1 VHHPAQDPV
10 DKAGANPAAIAE
22 QVVAGIADTPVRVV
36 TRLAQPETE
45 EADTAADSEAVRNT
59 PEAAADTEAA
69 TVAAADT
76 EAATVAAADIEAAT
90 VAAAAA
96 DSEGIEGSPAA
107 GTVIRAAEDIGR
119 AFEEVDTRQEPA
131 GNLVDTNRVGVAAEV
146 GRAVPS

>member
-1 VHHPAQDPV
+1 MHHPAQDPV

-59 PEAAADTEAA
+59 PE
-69 TVAAADT
+69 AAADT